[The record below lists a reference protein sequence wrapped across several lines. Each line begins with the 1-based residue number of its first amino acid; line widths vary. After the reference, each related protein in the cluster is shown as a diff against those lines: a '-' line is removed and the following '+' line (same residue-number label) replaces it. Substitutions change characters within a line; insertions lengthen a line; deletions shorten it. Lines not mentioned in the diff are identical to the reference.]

1 MNNNTTPPLFTDQSE
16 KKGIVLNRMYTGSY
30 LSSNLGH
37 EVINMFQADNG
48 KHYLYLNAKG
58 NFSDSG
64 KKVSTMLLVRHIEK
78 NKVEVVGMAKNLK
91 YVESAFCT
99 LPRDI
104 ARVNE
109 DVRKDQLGLQI
120 RYGGV
125 SIEKIFGTQGQQSVY
140 VSYWVE
146 PEDFYRPKFG
156 NRLIIEFTGKSETYL
171 VTSDESREIES
182 CDNGNNIK
190 TIKLNENFASTS
202 LHQFIL
208 DDDSV
213 NKFDDI
219 CDKNLENFWECK
231 SEMILPKDFEER
243 EISLFDICQLQKD
256 ENKFSNALSY
266 FMQKYPKL
274 WIKFLEEYFKKKYSF
289 GEIISVSREENAKV
303 DGKDNTGGR
312 IDLLIR
318 TENSYIIIE
327 NKIDSDII
335 VEGNITQLQR
345 YYNYVECLKEGEQNR
360 LEKYEE
366 KLKHKYNKRNNQ
378 YNGLS
383 DIAQQKNG
391 GWAER
396 WKNDIV
402 ILEKKLEVTKSN
414 IEKLKSRK
422 VIGVVLYPDYNK
434 PDEVL
439 LKIDDFNKYNKLP
452 YSEIYNWLKDNAK
465 DTLSNDA
472 NFKAFYNAMKQHT
485 FKYRSES
492 LYEEMKEIFF
502 SRIKELSIMK

>member
-1 MNNNTTPPLFTDQSE
+1 MNNHEEN

-30 LSSNLGH
+30 LSTNLGH

-91 YVESAFCT
+91 YVKSAFCT

-140 VSYWVE
+140 VSYCVN
-146 PEDFYRPKFG
+146 PQDFYRPKSG
-156 NRLIIEFTGKSETYL
+156 NRLIIEFIGKSETCL
-171 VTSDESREIES
+171 VTSEESIENES

-190 TIKLNENFASTS
+190 TIKLNANFASTS

-208 DDDSV
+208 DDDSI

-231 SEMILPKDFEER
+231 SEKIDLPKDFEEH

-266 FMQKYPKL
+266 FIQKYPKL
-274 WIKFLEEYFKKKYSF
+274 WIKFLEEYFEKKYSF
-289 GEIISVSREENAKV
+289 GKIISVSREENAKV
-303 DGKDNTGGR
+303 DGEDNTGGR

-345 YYNYVECLKEGEQNR
+345 YYNYVKCLKDEEQNR
-360 LEKYEE
+360 LKKYEE
-366 KLKHKYNKRNNQ
+366 KFKEKYDKRKKQ
-378 YNGLS
+378 YKGLS
-383 DIAQQKNG
+383 DIAQQKKG

-396 WKNDIV
+396 WKNDIE
-402 ILEKKLEVTKSN
+402 ILEDKLKVTKSE
-414 IEKLKSRK
+414 IDKLELRE
-422 VIGVVLYPDYNK
+422 VIGIVLYPDYNK

-439 LKIDDFNKYNKLP
+439 LKIDDSNKYNKLP
-452 YSEIYNWLKDNAK
+452 YSEVYNWLKDNAK
-465 DTLSNDA
+465 DILSNDV